1 MSVVAED
8 LKKIYRGG
16 TVGVEKVSFVANKCE
31 VLCLLGPNGAGKT
44 TTIGMLSTIIR
55 PTAGRGYVCG
65 YDIVREARK
74 VREHILLVPQ
84 EQALELLLTVEE
96 NLIFYGMLLGL
107 SRSEAKDAARRA
119 MELLGLEQYASRRVI
134 DLSGGLQR
142 RVQLAYAFLTHR
154 DVVFL
159 DEPTIM
165 LDHIYRVKVWNLI
178 RELAK
183 RGSAIVMATNELEE
197 AEAVCDRV
205 VFLNK
210 KVLAQGTVKE
220 VKGLV
225 DAIKFEAVM
234 RSRDDIEKLS
244 RVLRD
249 VKGVVD
255 VDTAEDR
262 VKALLDAKVVDVNQL
277 LQEVSRLGLGIVELR
292 VERASLGEIFEALFG
307 KRG

>member
-1 MSVVAED
+1 M
-8 LKKIYRGG
+8 
-16 TVGVEKVSFVANKCE
+16 
-31 VLCLLGPNGAGKT
+31 
-44 TTIGMLSTIIR
+44 
-55 PTAGRGYVCG
+55 
-65 YDIVREARK
+65 
-74 VREHILLVPQ
+74 
-84 EQALELLLTVEE
+84 
-96 NLIFYGMLLGL
+96 
-107 SRSEAKDAARRA
+107 
-119 MELLGLEQYASRRVI
+119 
-134 DLSGGLQR
+134 
-142 RVQLAYAFLTHR
+142 
-154 DVVFL
+154 
-159 DEPTIM
+159 
-165 LDHIYRVKVWNLI
+165 
-178 RELAK
+178 
-183 RGSAIVMATNELEE
+183 MATNELEE

-225 DAIKFEAVM
+225 NAIKFEAVM

-277 LQEVSRLGLGIVELR
+277 LQEVSRLGLGIVGLR
-292 VERASLGEIFEALFG
+292 VERASLGEIFEVLFG